1 LSAKHG
7 IEAENGKE
15 SEYAEQ
21 QQLLN
26 AGGIHYELNSDKECG
41 DYSDIRTYALEAEN
55 VEESIL

>member
-1 LSAKHG
+1 MSAKHG

-41 DYSDIRTYALEAEN
+41 DYSDIRADALEAEN